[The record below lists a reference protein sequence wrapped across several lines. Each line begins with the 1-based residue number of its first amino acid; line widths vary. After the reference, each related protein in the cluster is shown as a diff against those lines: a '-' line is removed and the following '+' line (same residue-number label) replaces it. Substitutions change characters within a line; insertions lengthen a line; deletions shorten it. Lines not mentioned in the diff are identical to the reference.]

1 MSDLGPQEIR
11 STCPYC
17 GVGCGIVA
25 TVDHGRLL
33 SVRGDDEH
41 PVNRGKTCRKPV
53 ELPSAAHH
61 RARALTPK
69 RRGARGAS
77 AEAISW
83 ERANEEIAARLL
95 AIREQHGPGAIAF
108 YISGQL
114 LTEDYY
120 AVNKLA
126 KGIIGTN
133 TVDSNSR
140 LCMSSAVA
148 GYRET
153 FGFDGPPPG
162 YEDLDVADHLF
173 LLGTNTAACHPIVW
187 GRIQD
192 RIATG
197 GEVVVVDPRRS
208 ATARG
213 AQLHLPV
220 KPGGDMPLLLGM
232 IHVIERDG
240 MVDRAYCDASVDGVE
255 AFLAEAREWT
265 PERAAAESGVD
276 AELIVDA
283 AHRFGTANR
292 AMALWSMGANQ
303 STHGTRINRALHALC
318 LLTGNIGR
326 PGTGPLSLTGQP
338 NAMGGR
344 EVGGLADLLPGYR
357 TAKNEADRDAVA
369 AYWGL
374 DDIDVAEGIADQPG
388 LVASDLYAALE
399 SGEVKAVWIVATNP
413 VVSFPDASRVKR
425 ALEKAELVVVQDAYE
440 PTETSRYADYV
451 LPAAQWPEKD
461 GTMTNSER
469 RVSRVR
475 AAIAAPGEARPDWQI
490 FAGVGRAMGAEAAFP
505 WETAAEVHAEYVGL
519 TAGRPCD
526 QSGISYAR
534 LDREGTLQWPVPAA
548 GEGEP
553 AHAGT
558 ARLYEDGRFPT
569 PSGRAQ
575 LAPPT
580 VDGPAEPADEDF
592 PLRLTTGRLAGH
604 WHTMSRT
611 GRSPALRA
619 SDPEPLL
626 EVHPLDLG
634 DLAEDGELVRVR
646 SRRGWVV
653 LRARVDDSLPVG
665 TAFAPF
671 HWGELFATP
680 GHGAVNAVT
689 IDATDPTS
697 RQPELKGCAV
707 RLESVKR
714 RARHSVTRPT
724 KLVVIGGGP
733 AAVAVIEE
741 AFKHRPPS
749 DWTITMLC
757 AEETAPYDRI
767 ALSRA
772 LAPDGPRD
780 LALKDE
786 GWYREHGVR
795 VALGTPAAVI
805 DTAQRVVLAE
815 TGERIAYDKVVIA
828 TGSRVATP
836 PILGL
841 GLHGV
846 VRLRTDQEAAQ
857 IRAAIEPGKTIAV
870 VGGGLLGLE
879 AAAALAEHG
888 ADVSVV
894 HGAPRLM
901 ERQLDAGSARWLQR
915 RIERLGITCH
925 IGSFCDELVEW
936 EGRVVGVKL
945 KNEQVVPAD
954 LVIMATGVSPVIS
967 VAARAGIKTERGIV
981 VDDQMRTSAPDVWA
995 VGECA
1000 QHDGMIY
1007 GTWAPIAEQAKVV
1020 GADISGRPAG
1030 FRGKPQPTKLK
1041 IPGIDVFS
1049 CGNPT
1054 ADIGDPDLDEIVT
1067 VDSRSGTYRRL
1078 VFRGRDLVGAVL
1090 MGDLS
1095 LSGQL
1100 TRLLEEGGALQDDV
1114 LDSLVSGGGPVDP
1127 AEELVCSCKS
1137 VTAGTITAAV
1147 GAATADGT
1155 EDADALVVA
1164 VRDRT
1169 GASGGCGSCTN
1180 RVRQLVAAH
1189 AATATAATSAPATTA

>member
-1 MSDLGPQEIR
+1 MSTGPQDVK

-25 TVDHGRLL
+25 TVEADRLL
-33 SVRGDDEH
+33 SVRGDTEH
-41 PVNRGKTCRKPV
+41 PVNKGRTCRKPI

-61 RARALTPK
+61 RARAFTP
-69 RRGARGAS
+69 RRRVARGAL
-77 AEAISW
+77 AETITW
-83 ERANEEIAARLL
+83 DRATEEIAQRLL
-95 AIREQHGPGAIAF
+95 AIREQHGPQAIGF

-126 KGIIGTN
+126 KGVIGTN

-148 GYRET
+148 GYRDT

-162 YEDLDVADHLF
+162 YADLDVADHLF
-173 LLGTNTAACHPIVW
+173 LLGTNTAACHPIIW

-220 KPGGDMPLLLGM
+220 KPGGDLPLLLGM
-232 IHVIERDG
+232 IHVIDRDG
-240 MVDRAYCDASVDGVE
+240 MVDRTYCDASVDGVE
-255 AFLAEAREWT
+255 AFLAEARAWT
-265 PERAAAESGVD
+265 PERASAESGVD
-276 AELIVDA
+276 AELITDA

-303 STHGTRINRALHALC
+303 QTSGTRINRALHALC

-326 PGTGPLSLTGQP
+326 EGTGPLSLTGQP

-357 TAKNEADRDAVA
+357 NIKNEADRDAVA
-369 AYWGL
+369 DHWGL
-374 DDIDVAEGIADQPG
+374 NDIAAAAGISDRPG
-388 LVASDLYAALE
+388 LVASDLFAALE
-399 SGEVKAVWIVATNP
+399 SGELKAIWIVATNP

-425 ALEKAELVVVQDAYE
+425 ALELAELVVLQDAYE
-440 PTETSRYADYV
+440 PTETSVFADYL
-451 LPAAQWPEKD
+451 LPAAQWPEKE

-475 AAIAAPGEARPDWQI
+475 AAVPPPGEARPDWEI
-490 FAGVGRAMGAEAAFP
+490 FAGVGRAMGAAAAFP
-505 WETAAEVHAEYVGL
+505 WTTAAEVHAEFVGL

-526 QSGISYAR
+526 QTGLSHER
-534 LDREGTLQWPVPAA
+534 LDREGPVQWPAPAV
-548 GEGEP
+548 GEFGLP
-553 AHAGT
+553 HPGT
-558 ARLYEDGRFPT
+558 ARLYEDGVFPT

-575 LAPPT
+575 LTPPT
-580 VDGPAEPADEDF
+580 VDGPAEPATEDF

-611 GRSPALRA
+611 GRSPTLRSA
-619 SDPEPLL
+619 DPEPLL
-626 EVHPLDLG
+626 EVHPQDLG
-634 DLAEDGELVRVR
+634 EIAEDGELVRVR

-653 LRARVDDSLPVG
+653 LRVRIDDSLPVG

-689 IDATDPTS
+689 VDATDPTS

-714 RARHSVTRPT
+714 RPRHSVNRPT
-724 KLVVIGGGP
+724 RLVVIGGGP

-749 DWTITMLC
+749 DWTISVLC

-772 LAPDGPRD
+772 LAPDGPRE
-780 LALKDE
+780 LGLKDE
-786 GWYREHGVR
+786 SWYRERGIR
-795 VALGTPAAVI
+795 LALGTPAAVI
-805 DTAQRVVLAE
+805 DTAQRVVLCE
-815 TGERIAYDKVVIA
+815 SGERVHYDKVVIA

-846 VRLRTDQEAAQ
+846 VRLRTEQEAAQ
-857 IRAAIEPGKTIAV
+857 IRAAIKPGTTVAV

-879 AAAALAEHG
+879 AAAAIAEHG

-894 HGAPRLM
+894 HGADRLM
-901 ERQLDAGSARWLQR
+901 ERQLDKGSARWLR
-915 RIERLGITCH
+915 RRVEERGITCH

-945 KNEQVVPAD
+945 KNGTVVPAD

-967 VAARAGIKTERGIV
+967 VAARAGIKTERGIT

-1000 QHDGMIY
+1000 QHEGMIY

-1030 FRGKPQPTKLK
+1030 FRGKPQPTRLK
-1041 IPGIDVFS
+1041 VPGIDLFS

-1054 ADIGDPDLDEIVT
+1054 AEIGDPDLDEVVT

-1100 TRLLEEGGALQDDV
+1100 TRLLEEGGALPDSV
-1114 LDSLVSGGGPVDP
+1114 LDGLIAGTPADP
-1127 AEELVCSCKS
+1127 GEELVCSCKS
-1137 VTAGTITAAV
+1137 VTAQTITD
-1147 GAATADGT
+1147 AATGGADT
-1155 EDADALVVA
+1155 LDA
-1164 VRDRT
+1164 VRERT
-1169 GASGGCGSCTN
+1169 GASSGCGSCTN
-1180 RVRQLVAAH
+1180 RVRQLIAAH
-1189 AATATAATSAPATTA
+1189 AAAAAAPSAPATTA